1 MIEPSSIDV
10 LLVDDSG
17 FFRTVVSDKLADSRA
32 LSVRKASS
40 GPEALEVLE
49 REAIDCV
56 VSDFEM
62 PEMTGLELYERVEAE
77 YGLPFVLLTGQ
88 GDEETASRA
97 ISTGVDDYLRKEE
110 IAERGQLDLL
120 ANRIQNV
127 VAQRRAR
134 EKYELLVNNTPDEI
148 SQVGNDGTIKATN
161 EAMARSFD
169 TSQSALVGQ
178 HLSDILPKETAAR
191 RLEEGR
197 KALTINSAV
206 TFQDSVG
213 YRHFHNIVVPV
224 SVDSE
229 ADSFQ
234 LITRDITQQKRREQQ
249 LEERTEKLAVINRL
263 VRHDINNDIQLL
275 IGWADG
281 VSGHVDDEGQAY
293 LERIQDTCDHIS
305 ELTTIARDFVES
317 IGSDTDLEYAS
328 VNLRSIL
335 ESEVKKAE
343 RRHEHLVVS
352 VDEEIPSVSVRGNE
366 LLSSVFGNLLSNAV
380 RHNTGGEPRV
390 NIHVEESETDVQ
402 VHVADNGP
410 GIPDANIDGIFGKG
424 EMGPESPGTG
434 IGLYLVH
441 TIVDR
446 FGGTVTVENA
456 SDRPAGLAATVAEES
471 TGCVFTVELPKQI

>member
-17 FFRTVVSDKLADSRA
+17 FFRTVVSDKLTDSEA
-32 LSVRKASS
+32 LSVRKAGS
-40 GPEALEVLE
+40 GPKALEVLE

-62 PEMTGLELYERVEAE
+62 PEMTGLELYERVEAK

-88 GDEETASRA
+88 GDEETASLA
-97 ISTGVDDYLRKEE
+97 IGAGVDDYLRKEE
-110 IAERGQLDLL
+110 IAESGQLDLL
-120 ANRIQNV
+120 ANRIRNV
-127 VAQRRAR
+127 VTQRQAR

-148 SQVGNDGTIKATN
+148 SQVGNDGTIMATN
-161 EAMARSFD
+161 EATARSFD
-169 TSQSALVGQ
+169 TTQSALVGQ
-178 HLSDILPKETAAR
+178 HLTDILPKETAAG

-197 KALTINSAV
+197 KALTVNSAV

-213 YRHFHNIVVPV
+213 YRHFHNIAVPV
-224 SVDSE
+224 SVGNE

-249 LEERTEKLAVINRL
+249 LEARTEKLAVINRL

-281 VSGHVDDEGQAY
+281 VSGHVNDEGQDY

-317 IGSDTDLEYAS
+317 IGSDTDLEYS
-328 VNLRSIL
+328 SMNLRYIL
-335 ESEVKKAE
+335 KSEVEKAE
-343 RRHEHLVVS
+343 RRHERLVVER
-352 VDEEIPSVSVRGNE
+352 DGEIPNVSVRGNE

-380 RHNTGGEPRV
+380 RHNDKSEPRV
-390 NIHVEESETDVQ
+390 TIYVEEGEMDVQ
-402 VHVADNGP
+402 IYVADNGP
-410 GIPDANIDGIFGKG
+410 GIPEATIDGIFGKG

-441 TIVDR
+441 TIVER
-446 FGGTVTVENA
+446 FDGHVSVENA
-456 SDRPAGLAATVAEES
+456 ADRAAEGDATV
-471 TGCVFTVELPKQI
+471 TGDGGCVFTVELPKRL